1 MSKKRKSRK
10 EKIRTA
16 ERRAESGAVTK
27 EEVPESRA
35 ARKYRRKAKRGYG
48 NAAAFVLTAAMFVL
62 FWIYGFYY
70 GGIAIAGDLTGIA
83 ENIPKN
89 TGVLFIAADLL
100 MLAGMIISFC
110 KRYILQG
117 FFTVTGS
124 GLFLWTGHRVVADI
138 RERMDKYGV
147 TPDIENMDRDYMKHY
162 YPAAAIT
169 VIGLVIMA
177 AGAAAL
183 MKKRRAERE
192 KRDNAP
198 VKSIID

>member
-70 GGIAIAGDLTGIA
+70 GIA